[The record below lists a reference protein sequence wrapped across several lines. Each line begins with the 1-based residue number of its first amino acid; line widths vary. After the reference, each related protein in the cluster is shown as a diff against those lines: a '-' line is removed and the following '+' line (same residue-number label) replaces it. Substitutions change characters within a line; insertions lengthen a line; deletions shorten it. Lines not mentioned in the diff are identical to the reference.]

1 MAEESVLKNKFKQ
14 GYAAVFYEQWPALTG
29 GLLLGLFSIL
39 IVAWSR
45 PWGIVGGIR
54 NWADWLFYGLGFYPL
69 RPENPFLFSGSVM
82 DIGFL
87 LGTFG
92 SALLAKEFAFR
103 WAPTLEMIKG
113 LVGGTLMGV
122 GSALAIGCNVGA
134 FYTPLINL
142 SASGFPMLIGLMIG
156 GFIGLKY
163 LLWELEK
170 FPSPAAF
177 VPAAKPGKKRFAWKS
192 VQPYLGALVFLG
204 LVLWAYVYA
213 GRAFTEIGGL
223 LLFGAAF
230 GIILQRCR
238 FCFVRAFRDPFMT
251 GEAGIAKAIVLSII
265 LGSLGVAVLK
275 WTGVRPESTYVI
287 PAFWGGSL
295 FGGIIFGIGMVIA
308 GVCGSGTLWRVAE
321 GQLKLWAALLT
332 FATFNSLTTTFLR
345 STGWR
350 QKLGRAVFLP
360 DVFGWGGSLL
370 FIAGILLLWYLLV
383 TWNEETNKFTIG
395 F

>member
-1 MAEESVLKNKFKQ
+1 MAGESVLKNKLKQ

-54 NWADWLFYGLGFYPL
+54 NWADWLFYGLGFYPV

-113 LVGGTLMGV
+113 LAGGTLMGV

-142 SASGFPMLIGLMIG
+142 SASGFPMMIGLIVG
-156 GFIGLKY
+156 AFIGLKY

-170 FPSPAAF
+170 FPSKAAF
-177 VPAAKPGKKRFAWKS
+177 VPTAKSGEKGFDWKT
-192 VQPYLGALVFLG
+192 VQPYLGVLVILG
-204 LVLWAYVYA
+204 LVLWAYLYNS
-213 GRAFTEIGGL
+213 RAFTEIGGL

-230 GIILQRCR
+230 GIILQTVPFLLCPGLSGSLHDRGSRDRQGHRLEHHPGFPGCGRAQMDRCSPGEHLCHLGLLGR
-238 FCFVRAFRDPFMT
+238 VPFRGNYFWDRHGDRRRLRQRDPLAGSRRAAQIVGRAPDLCHLQFLNHHLPPEHRLAPEIGPGYIPAGRIRLGRKPALHCRDPF
-251 GEAGIAKAIVLSII
+251 VVVSC
-265 LGSLGVAVLK
+265 
-275 WTGVRPESTYVI
+275 R
-287 PAFWGGSL
+287 
-295 FGGIIFGIGMVIA
+295 
-308 GVCGSGTLWRVAE
+308 
-321 GQLKLWAALLT
+321 KLE
-332 FATFNSLTTTFLR
+332 R
-345 STGWR
+345 R
-350 QKLGRAVFLP
+350 
-360 DVFGWGGSLL
+360 
-370 FIAGILLLWYLLV
+370 
-383 TWNEETNKFTIG
+383 NK
-395 F
+395 

>member
-54 NWADWLFYGLGFYPL
+54 NWADWLFYGLGFYPV

-92 SALLAKEFAFR
+92 SALMAKEFAFR

-113 LVGGTLMGV
+113 LAGGTLMGV

-142 SASGFPMLIGLMIG
+142 SASGFPMMIGLIVG

-170 FPSPAAF
+170 FPSKAAF
-177 VPAAKPGKKRFAWKS
+177 VPPTKSGEKKFRLENRSALS
-192 VQPYLGALVFLG
+192 GGAGFFRVGPLG
-204 LVLWAYVYA
+204 LHL
-213 GRAFTEIGGL
+213 
-223 LLFGAAF
+223 
-230 GIILQRCR
+230 
-238 FCFVRAFRDPFMT
+238 
-251 GEAGIAKAIVLSII
+251 
-265 LGSLGVAVLK
+265 
-275 WTGVRPESTYVI
+275 
-287 PAFWGGSL
+287 
-295 FGGIIFGIGMVIA
+295 
-308 GVCGSGTLWRVAE
+308 
-321 GQLKLWAALLT
+321 
-332 FATFNSLTTTFLR
+332 
-345 STGWR
+345 
-350 QKLGRAVFLP
+350 
-360 DVFGWGGSLL
+360 
-370 FIAGILLLWYLLV
+370 
-383 TWNEETNKFTIG
+383 
-395 F
+395 

>member
-1 MAEESVLKNKFKQ
+1 MAEESVLRNKFKQ

-54 NWADWLFYGLGFYPL
+54 NWADWLFYGLGFYPV

-113 LVGGTLMGV
+113 LAGGTLMGV

-170 FPSPAAF
+170 FPSKSAF
-177 VPAAKPGKKRFAWKS
+177 VPAAKSGEKSFDWKS
-192 VQPYLGALVFLG
+192 VQPYLGVLVILG
-204 LVLWAYVYA
+204 LVLWAYVYS
-213 GRAFTEIGGL
+213 GRAYTEIGGL

-251 GEAGIAKAIVLSII
+251 GEAGIAKAIAISII
-265 LGSLGVAVLK
+265 LGSLGVAILK
-275 WTGVRPESTYVI
+275 WTGVRAESTYVI
-287 PAFWGGSL
+287 RGL
-295 FGGIIFGIGMVIA
+295 
-308 GVCGSGTLWRVAE
+308 
-321 GQLKLWAALLT
+321 
-332 FATFNSLTTTFLR
+332 
-345 STGWR
+345 
-350 QKLGRAVFLP
+350 LGRIPVR
-360 DVFGWGGSLL
+360 GSD
-370 FIAGILLLWYLLV
+370 ISA
-383 TWNEETNKFTIG
+383 
-395 F
+395 